1 MAQGEVLSAKLV
13 TQILRNNGIP
23 AHFTDSRL
31 LIKTD
36 AKFGDAQPLDA
47 LSRENILNHF
57 KFYNR
62 GYCAY
67 RNWIYCL

>member
-47 LSRENILNHF
+47 LSRE
-57 KFYNR
+57 
-62 GYCAY
+62 
-67 RNWIYCL
+67 IY